1 MKRKILCASLGAIA
15 LALCLAV
22 PALAHHGW
30 AGNEEKDS
38 ELTGTVEQP
47 VSLNGPHATM
57 KLRADG
63 QVWDITLAPP
73 PRTEAA
79 GLRADTLPKG
89 AMVTVHGHRNK
100 DPKRFEMKT
109 ERVTYNGKVYNV
121 YPDRE

>member
-1 MKRKILCASLGAIA
+1 MKSRILCIA
-15 LALCLAV
+15 LALALAA

-47 VSLNGPHATM
+47 GSRDGPHATM

-73 PRTEAA
+73 PRTAAA
-79 GLRADTLPKG
+79 GLKADTLPKG